1 MARQQELLRARTA
14 LNQIE
19 WTARKALKAAE
30 VLRDDLTRPNY
41 TDEYA
46 AMALCYGELV
56 GMVRLILDTALREK
70 EARDGTV

>member
-1 MARQQELLRARTA
+1 MAKQQDLIRARSA

-19 WTARKALKAAE
+19 WTAKKALKAAE

-46 AMALCYGELV
+46 AMALCYGELI

-70 EARDGTV
+70 EARDGV

>member
-1 MARQQELLRARTA
+1 MAKQADLTRARSA

-30 VLRDDLTRPNY
+30 MLRDDLTRPNY

-46 AMALCYGELV
+46 AMALCYGELI
-56 GMVRLILDTALREK
+56 GMVRLILDTTLREK
-70 EARDGTV
+70 EARDGL

>member
-1 MARQQELLRARTA
+1 MAKQADLTRARSA

-19 WTARKALKAAE
+19 RTARKALKAAE
-30 VLRDDLTRPNY
+30 MLRDDLTRPNY

-56 GMVRLILDTALREK
+56 GMVRLILDTTLREK
-70 EARDGTV
+70 EARDGL

>member
-19 WTARKALKAAE
+19 WTARKALKAAQ

>member
-1 MARQQELLRARTA
+1 MARQEDLTRLQAA
-14 LNQIE
+14 LDQIE
-19 WTARKALKAAE
+19 WTAKRALQAAQ

-56 GMVRLILDTALREK
+56 GMVTLIRDITLREK
-70 EARDGTV
+70 EARDGSV